1 MDPLILARWQFAIVT
16 IYHFFYVPL
25 TLGLSIFIAIL
36 ETRYVRSGDETYK
49 KMAKFWGKIFLINF
63 AIGVVTGIVQEFQF
77 GMNWSE
83 YSRFMGDIF
92 GAPLAIEALL
102 AFYMESTFIGLWVFG
117 WEKLSKKMHLTTAWL
132 VALGSNIS
140 ALWILI
146 ANSFMQH
153 PQGHTIDPE
162 TGRAIMSD
170 FGALVF
176 NPNVMYQFP
185 HVLTSGIALAGF
197 VVMAFSAWHLLRG
210 QSVNFFRTSF
220 RMAAIYALTG
230 SLLVGFIGH
239 FQGQFMVE
247 HQPMKMAV
255 AEAHWNTEDPASL
268 SLFTI
273 GNWEQTEDVFSI
285 RIPALLSFMT
295 YNRPYGEIK
304 GINQLQVEAAQ
315 TYGPGDYVPP
325 VALNYWAF
333 RAMIGAGTAM
343 ILISFLGV
351 LWSKDRKLETK
362 TLFLKAVVFSAALP
376 YLAVSTGWILAETG
390 RWPWIVYGLQ
400 KIEDAVSPNVPA
412 WNVAFSLALMIV
424 LYTVFTIVAY
434 KLAVKYGTSDI
445 LIKETVSANDELATE
460 K

>member
-1 MDPLILARWQFAIVT
+1 MDAIVLARWQFAITT
-16 IYHFFYVPL
+16 IFHFFFVPL
-25 TLGLSIFIAIL
+25 TLGLSIFVAIL
-36 ETRYVRSGDETYK
+36 ETRYVRSGKEIYK

-102 AFYMESTFIGLWVFG
+102 AFYMESTFIGLWIFG
-117 WEKLSKKMHLTTAWL
+117 WEKLSKRMHLAAAWL
-132 VALGSNIS
+132 VAIGSNIS

-153 PQGHTIDPE
+153 PVGYQIDPE
-162 TGRAIMSD
+162 TGRALMAD
-170 FGALVF
+170 FWALVT
-176 NPNVMYQFP
+176 NPNVLLQFP
-185 HVLTSGIALAGF
+185 HVLTAGISLAGF
-197 VVMAFSAWHLLRG
+197 VVMAFSAWHLLRKNE
-210 QSVNFFRTSF
+210 VDFFRPSF
-220 RMAAIYALTG
+220 QMAAIYALIG
-230 SLLVGFIGH
+230 SVLVGGIGH
-239 FQGQFMVE
+239 IQGQFMVQ

-295 YNRPYGEIK
+295 YSRPYGEIK
-304 GINQLQVEAAQ
+304 GINELKYDFSQA
-315 TYGPGDYVPP
+315 YGPGDYVPP
-325 VALNYWAF
+325 VALNYWSF
-333 RAMIGAGTAM
+333 RAMVGAGGMM
-343 ILISFLGV
+343 ILLSFLGV
-351 LWSKDRKLETK
+351 LWSRDDRLVVK
-362 TLFLKAVVFSAALP
+362 TLYLRIMMFAAGLP
-376 YLAVSTGWILAETG
+376 YLAVTTGWILAETG

-400 KIEDAVSPNVPA
+400 EINAAISPNVPA
-412 WNVAFSLALMIV
+412 WNIVFSLVTMTV
-424 LYTVFTIVAY
+424 LYTVLSIVAL
-434 KLAVKYGTSDI
+434 KLGLKYGTQTS
-445 LIKETVSANDELATE
+445 KTGGRPGGS

>member
-36 ETRYVRSGDETYK
+36 ETRYVRSGDQIYK
-49 KMAKFWGKIFLINF
+49 VMAKFWGKIFLINF

-117 WEKLSKKMHLTTAWL
+117 WDKLSKKMHLATAWL
-132 VALGSNIS
+132 IAIGSNIS

-146 ANSFMQH
+146 ANSFMQN
-153 PQGHTIDPE
+153 PQGYTIDPQ
-162 TGRAIMSD
+162 TGRALMSD

-176 NPNVMYQFP
+176 NPNVMVQFP
-185 HVLTSGIALAGF
+185 HVLSSGIALAGF
-197 VVMAFSAWHLLRG
+197 VVMAFSAWHLLRKHD
-210 QSVNFFRTSF
+210 VTFFRPSF
-220 RMAAIYALTG
+220 RMAAIYALIG
-230 SLLVGFIGH
+230 SLLVGVIGH
-239 FQGQFMVE
+239 MQGQFMVE

-255 AEAHWNTEDPASL
+255 AEAHFNTEDPASL

-273 GNWEQTEDVFSI
+273 GNWEQTEDIFSI
-285 RIPALLSFMT
+285 RVPALLSFMT

-304 GINQLQVEAAQ
+304 GINQLQVELEQ
-315 TYGPGDYVPP
+315 IYGSGDYVPP
-325 VALNYWAF
+325 VALNYWSF
-333 RAMIGAGTAM
+333 RAMIGAGGLM
-343 ILISFLGV
+343 VLIAFLGV
-351 LWSKDRKLETK
+351 LWSKDRGLDDKK
-362 TLFLKAVVFSAALP
+362 IFLKVVVYAAALP
-376 YLAVSTGWILAETG
+376 YLAVTTGWILAETG

-412 WNVAFSLALMIV
+412 WNVAISLTLMLVI
-424 LYTVFTIVAY
+424 YTVFTIVAY
-434 KLAVKYGTSDI
+434 KLAVKYGTSDVKI
-445 LIKETVSANDELATE
+445 REITTTAE
-460 K
+460 

>member
-25 TLGLSIFIAIL
+25 TLGLSIFVAIL
-36 ETRYVRSGDETYK
+36 ETKYVRSGDEMYK

-102 AFYMESTFIGLWVFG
+102 AFYMESTFIGLWIFG
-117 WEKLSKKMHLTTAWL
+117 WDKLSKKMHLAAAWL
-132 VALGSNIS
+132 VAIGSNIS

-153 PQGHTIDPE
+153 PQGYTIDPE
-162 TGRAIMSD
+162 TGRALMSD

-176 NPNVMYQFP
+176 NPNVMLQFP
-185 HVLTSGIALAGF
+185 HVLASGISLAGF
-197 VVMAFSAWHLLRG
+197 VVMAFSAWHLLRKHD
-210 QSVNFFRTSF
+210 VTFFRPSF
-220 RMAAIYALTG
+220 RMAAIYALVG
-230 SLLVGFIGH
+230 AVLVGTIGH
-239 FQGQFMVE
+239 FQGQFLIE
-247 HQPMKMAV
+247 HQPLKMAA
-255 AEAHWNTEDPASL
+255 AEALWETEQPANFSVFAIIDEESQTNTVDI
-268 SLFTI
+268 TI
-273 GNWEQTEDVFSI
+273 PNM
-285 RIPALLSFMT
+285 LSFLS
-295 YNRPYGEIK
+295 YNNFTGEVEGIK
-304 GINQLQVEAAQ
+304 DLAAQ
-315 TYGPGDYVPP
+315 AEAEYGTGDYIPP
-325 VALNYWAF
+325 VALNYWSF
-333 RAMIGAGTAM
+333 RIMVGAGSLM
-343 ILISFLGV
+343 ILIALLGV
-351 LWSKDRKLETK
+351 LWSKDRSLDDK
-362 TLFLKAVVFSAALP
+362 TLYLKAVVFSAALP

-434 KLAVKYGTSDI
+434 KLAVKYGTGDVKI
-445 LIKETVSANDELATE
+445 RDNASAAD
-460 K
+460 